1 MRWQQKGIIVK
12 LNVSIMPAIQCTHK
26 TTHTHTHT
34 NTFTHTGAQQCPQS
48 YSPWKHLA
56 DKKRLRKDVLLRTD
70 NGGGVWVE
78 SEPARRKGRGACQ
91 PCHTHKNKCT
101 IPEQQKQQQLHN
113 GNERLKLS
121 SWQKERK
128 ANQLEGLPWEMKA
141 RPQAQDQARACLLP
155 DKRNNMHVFYGN
167 SSPPPP
173 LLAPLSTF
181 AIFAYIF

>member
-26 TTHTHTHT
+26 TTHT
-34 NTFTHTGAQQCPQS
+34 NTLTHTGAQQCPQS

-101 IPEQQKQQQLHN
+101 IPEQQQQQQLHN

-128 ANQLEGLPWEMKA
+128 ANQLEGLPWGMKA
-141 RPQAQDQARACLLP
+141 RARPRLGRVCCQISAIICTYFTAIPRHRLRFSPRSLRSQFSRTFSKNAQ
-155 DKRNNMHVFYGN
+155 
-167 SSPPPP
+167 
-173 LLAPLSTF
+173 
-181 AIFAYIF
+181 I